1 MARPAVM
8 HSAWRASDGRVGIVF
23 INISEQA
30 RQIAFSLRGD
40 DYGFSPGTDV
50 ASWTLRLADN
60 ETPVRESG
68 AVLKGGAGRIEH
80 TLGPRG
86 MWALE
91 IAPSGHVP

>member
-1 MARPAVM
+1 M
-8 HSAWRASDGRVGIVF
+8 HNAWRALDGSVGIVF
-23 INISEQA
+23 INISDQP
-30 RQIAFSLRGD
+30 RQITFSLQGK
-40 DYGFSPGTDV
+40 DYGFPPDTDL

-80 TLGPRG
+80 TLAPRG

-91 IAPSGHVP
+91 VNIAVP